1 MKFAPA
7 DILRELGVTLT
18 KATINLP
25 VAASEL
31 LTRLP
36 DLSQR
41 LEDAIARV
49 SLTSEAARREVIIAP
64 ILLEVAHIT
73 KAIVTAI

>member
-31 LTRLP
+31 LTRLSN
-36 DLSQR
+36 LRQR
-41 LEDAIARV
+41 LEEAIAAPQTL
-49 SLTSEAARREVIIAP
+49 LTRAYP
-64 ILLEVAHIT
+64 LILR
-73 KAIVTAI
+73 